1 MIRLLTATALT
12 ATALAASVALSGC
25 ASVDPETGER
35 DYNKTAIGAAIGAAA
50 GAAAGVAAGG
60 DDGRNAAVGAVVGAV
75 AGAAVGRYMDEQERK
90 LREQTRS
97 AGVAVTR
104 QGDEIT
110 LTMPN
115 DITFGVDR
123 ADLNAAAVETLARI
137 ADTLKAYPRTTID
150 VIGHADST
158 GSDGYNMAL
167 SQRRAGSVAAYLA
180 SQGVQMERIVST
192 GRGESQPTAS
202 NDTPEGRAR
211 NRRVEI
217 KLRPVVATG

>member
-1 MIRLLTATALT
+1 MIRLLTATAL
-12 ATALAASVALSGC
+12 AASAALSGC
-25 ASVDPETGER
+25 ATVDPATGQK

-75 AGAAVGRYMDEQERK
+75 AGAAAGRYMDEQERK

-97 AGVAVTR
+97 AGVAITR

-115 DITFGVDR
+115 DITFGIDR
-123 ADLNAAAVETLARI
+123 ADLNGAAVETLAKV
-137 ADTLKAYPRTTID
+137 ADTLKAYPKTTID

-158 GSDGYNMAL
+158 GAEGYNMAL

-180 SQGVQMERIVST
+180 NQGVQSERIMAS

-202 NDTPEGRAR
+202 NDTPEGRAL

-217 KLRPVVATG
+217 KLRPVMAAG